1 MAETVRCV
9 RGILCNFRSFLHTEM
24 LLSLLVLHVV
34 SPFYNT
40 AAVEILRPR
49 GVSLLHKPFYD
60 ESKPF
65 TCLDG
70 SATIPFDQVNDDY
83 CDCKDGTDEPGTA
96 ACPNMKYYCSN
107 KGFTPKTIPSSRVN
121 DGICDCCDGTDEYSG
136 LILCEDKCREMGA
149 VELEQRRK
157 QAEVI
162 NKGFQMRQNLV
173 ADGKQV
179 RQDREAKLNALKEEK
194 QVEETKKQEA
204 QAAKEAAEAPEKEA
218 VDKHKKA
225 WEEVKAARE
234 LERQK
239 EAGTAAF
246 AELDLDG
253 DGLIKLEEFQT
264 HLEFDDDVDG
274 EVTEEEAKTH
284 LGDVT
289 EVDLDR
295 FLTESW
301 PKIKDLYQ
309 GEKDKAKAPP
319 AEEPT
324 KGDTDEPPSEDPV
337 PPPTDEEEEREEEEE
352 EERFEEDDND
362 DEVEDEDEDDDLDD
376 DLDDDYPDEEEE
388 PDVDVVKD
396 EAKPDEDEMP
406 EYDEET
412 KQLIAAADQARAEYT
427 EANKKVNDIDTQIR
441 QLEKQLGTDFGPESE
456 YSSLDGQCFELE
468 TKEYKYKLCPFD
480 KCTQSPKHGG
490 SETTLG
496 RWEKWAGP
504 EENKYIAMKYTKG
517 QNCWNGPDRSTE
529 VRMTCGIENKLL
541 SASEPNRCEYVF
553 DFETPAMCTQEVP
566 TNPEFT
572 HEEL

>member
-1 MAETVRCV
+1 MAETVRCEQV
-9 RGILCNFRSFLHTEM
+9 ETRKPLTPGNQTLTEPRQPAYKPSTLSPD
-24 LLSLLVLHVV
+24 LLDMEWV
-34 SPFYNT
+34 N
-40 AAVEILRPR
+40 
-49 GVSLLHKPFYD
+49 KPFYD

-253 DGLIKLEEFQT
+253 DGLVKLEEFQT

-284 LGDVT
+284 LGEVT
-289 EVDLDR
+289 EVDLDH

-309 GEKDKAKAPP
+309 SEKDKAKAPP

-324 KGDTDEPPSEDPV
+324 KGDTDEPPSEDPGESTV
-337 PPPTDEEEEREEEEE
+337 SWASFAEQTLIY
-352 EERFEEDDND
+352 
-362 DEVEDEDEDDDLDD
+362 DED
-376 DLDDDYPDEEEE
+376 EE

>member
-1 MAETVRCV
+1 MAETMPCV
-9 RGILCNFRSFLHTEM
+9 RGILCNFRPFLYREM
-24 LLSLLVLHVV
+24 FLGLLVLHIV

-96 ACPNMKYYCSN
+96 ACPNMMYYCSN

-136 LILCEDKCREMGA
+136 LILCQDKCREMGA
-149 VELEQRRK
+149 VELEQRKK

-162 NKGFQMRQNLV
+162 NKGFQMRQTLV
-173 ADGKQV
+173 ADGKQTM
-179 RQDREAKLNALKEEK
+179 QDREAKLNALKEEK
-194 QVEETKKQEA
+194 QVVETKKQEA

-218 VDKHKKA
+218 VDKHKQA
-225 WEEVKAARE
+225 WDEVKAARE
-234 LERQK
+234 QERQK
-239 EAGTAAF
+239 EAGTVAF
-246 AELDLDG
+246 SELDLDG
-253 DGLIKLEEFQT
+253 DGLVKLEEFQT

-274 EVTEEEAKTH
+274 EVTEDEAKTH

-295 FLTESW
+295 FLTETW
-301 PKIKDLYQ
+301 PEIKDLYQ
-309 GEKDKAKAPP
+309 GEKDKAKEPP
-319 AEEPT
+319 AEVPA
-324 KGDTDEPPSEDPV
+324 KGDPDLAPSEET
-337 PPPTDEEEEREEEEE
+337 PPPPPAEEEEEREEEEE
-352 EERFEEDDND
+352 EEHDD
-362 DEVEDEDEDDDLDD
+362 DE
-376 DLDDDYPDEEEE
+376 PDI
-388 PDVDVVKD
+388 DVDKD
-396 EAKPDEDEMP
+396 EPKTDEDEMP
-406 EYDEET
+406 DYDEET
-412 KQLIAAADQARAEYT
+412 KQLISAADLARAEYT
-427 EANKKVNDIDTQIR
+427 EANKKVTDIDAQIR
-441 QLEKQLGTDFGPESE
+441 QLEKQLGTDFGAEAE

-480 KCTQSPKHGG
+480 KCSQSPKHGG

-496 RWEKWAGP
+496 RWESWAGP
-504 EENKYIAMKYTKG
+504 EDNKYSAMKYTKG

-553 DFETPAMCTQEVP
+553 EFETPAMCAKEVP
-566 TNPEFT
+566 NNPEFS

>member
-1 MAETVRCV
+1 MAETMPCV
-9 RGILCNFRSFLHTEM
+9 RGILCNFRSFLYREM
-24 LLSLLVLHVV
+24 FLGLLVLHIV

-96 ACPNMKYYCSN
+96 ACPNMMYYCSN

-136 LILCEDKCREMGA
+136 LILCQDKCREMGA
-149 VELEQRRK
+149 VELEQRKK

-162 NKGFQMRQNLV
+162 NKGFQMRQTLV
-173 ADGKQV
+173 ADGKQT

-194 QVEETKKQEA
+194 QVVETKKQKA

-218 VDKHKKA
+218 VDKHKQA
-225 WEEVKAARE
+225 WDEVKAARE

-246 AELDLDG
+246 SELDLDG
-253 DGLIKLEEFQT
+253 DGLVKLEEFQT

-274 EVTEEEAKTH
+274 EVTEDEAKTH

-295 FLTESW
+295 FLTETW
-301 PKIKDLYQ
+301 PEIKDLYQ
-309 GEKDKAKAPP
+309 GEKDKAKEPP
-319 AEEPT
+319 AAEPT
-324 KGDTDEPPSEDPV
+324 KGDPDLAPSEET
-337 PPPTDEEEEREEEEE
+337 PPPPPAEEEEEREEEEE
-352 EERFEEDDND
+352 EEHDD
-362 DEVEDEDEDDDLDD
+362 DE
-376 DLDDDYPDEEEE
+376 PDI
-388 PDVDVVKD
+388 DVDKD
-396 EAKPDEDEMP
+396 EPKTDEDEMP
-406 EYDEET
+406 DYDEET
-412 KQLIAAADQARAEYT
+412 KQLISAADQARAEYT
-427 EANKKVNDIDTQIR
+427 EANKKVSDIDAQIR
-441 QLEKQLGTDFGPESE
+441 QLEKQLGTDFGAEAE

-480 KCTQSPKHGG
+480 KCSQSPKHGG

-496 RWEKWAGP
+496 RWESWAGP
-504 EENKYIAMKYTKG
+504 EDNKYSAMKYTKG

-553 DFETPAMCTQEVP
+553 EFETPAMCSKEVP
-566 TNPEFT
+566 NNPEFS